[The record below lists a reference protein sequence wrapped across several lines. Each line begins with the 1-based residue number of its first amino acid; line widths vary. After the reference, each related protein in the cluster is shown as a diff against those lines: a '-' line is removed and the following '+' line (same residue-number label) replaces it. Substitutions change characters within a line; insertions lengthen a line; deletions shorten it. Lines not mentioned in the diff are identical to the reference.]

1 MKIFVA
7 NFSFGGFSDCF
18 VECFPTEKARA
29 DAIREVEIVEG
40 FGSSAYEFM
49 EVELH
54 DLDIK
59 PTKKDVIRFF
69 NAHAQHGQ

>member
-18 VECFPTEKARA
+18 VECFPTKKARA
-29 DAIREVEIVEG
+29 AAIREVERAHW
-40 FGSSAYEFM
+40 FSSAYEFI
-49 EVELH
+49 EVELY

>member
-7 NFSFGGFSDCF
+7 NFSFGGYRDAF
-18 VECFPTEKARA
+18 VECFPTAQART
-29 DAIREVEIVEG
+29 DAIEEVRIVEG
-40 FGSSAYEFM
+40 FGTPAYEWM

-54 DLDIK
+54 DVEVK

-69 NAHAQHGQ
+69 NNFAQHEQ